1 MEEMNALTANYAA
14 LLSETRPE
22 VVRDDKQNQV
32 YIRRLEELTSK
43 KSVTRAE
50 EKLIELLAVLI
61 EDFEAKHYPVPDAS
75 PVNVIRHLME
85 AHGLRQKDLVDIFS
99 TESIASE
106 VLNGKR
112 DLTKDHI
119 KRLSVRFGVSPAV
132 FF

>member
-112 DLTKDHI
+112 ELTREHI
-119 KRLSVRFGVSPAV
+119 KRLSARFGVSPAV

>member
-75 PVNVIRHLME
+75 PVNVIRHLMK
-85 AHGLRQKDLVDIFS
+85 AHNLRQKDLMDILS
-99 TESIASE
+99 TESIPS
-106 VLNGKR
+106 
-112 DLTKDHI
+112 
-119 KRLSVRFGVSPAV
+119 
-132 FF
+132 

>member
-1 MEEMNALTANYAA
+1 MNALAANYAA

-22 VVRDDKQNQV
+22 VIRDGKQNQA

-75 PVNVIRHLME
+75 PLAVVRHLME
-85 AHGLRQKDLVDIFS
+85 AHDLRQKDLVDVFG

-106 VLNGKR
+106 VLHGKR
-112 DLTKDHI
+112 DLTKEHI
-119 KRLSVRFGVSPAV
+119 RRFSARFGVSPAV